1 MLLGE
6 EELERMQRRFPYPRF
21 SRAEYERRYA
31 NIRAMM
37 RALNLDCLLIV
48 GGSAAY
54 GRLWFNF
61 RYVTNMMGKA
71 EMANY
76 CLFPS
81 EGEPAVVD
89 HLEDRH
95 RREELRDR
103 GRVEAGGERVR
114 DLPGPARVSEGAG
127 EELVIAFRDAH
138 DAGERLRALE
148 RLEVALQFRPLGH
161 RFP

>member
-6 EELERMQRRFPYPRF
+6 EELERMHKRFPYPRF
-21 SRAEYERRYA
+21 SAAEYERRYH

-37 RALNLDCLLIV
+37 RERNLDCLLII

-76 CLFPS
+76 FFPK
-81 EGEPAVVD
+81 EGDPSLVM
-89 HLEDRH
+89 R
-95 RREELRDR
+95 
-103 GRVEAGGERVR
+103 
-114 DLPGPARVSEGAG
+114 PGHSLAPVCSRARQCAT
-127 EELVIAFRDAH
+127 
-138 DAGERLRALE
+138 
-148 RLEVALQFRPLGH
+148 
-161 RFP
+161 